1 MSAKYVL
8 AFVLDP
14 LIARVVLIHKHRG
27 PKTAIGWNGVGGH
40 VDDGETEEHAAT
52 REVLEEANV
61 LVSPER
67 WTRLQTMERPNGNVA
82 VFAAATPAVYHARSR
97 TDEEVILFHVT
108 ELPPK
113 EELASDAAW
122 FLAMARTRLRAIHH
136 PDWRVSV

>member
-1 MSAKYVL
+1 MTAKYVL

-14 LIARVVLIHKHRG
+14 LLVRVALIHKHRG
-27 PKTAIGWNGVGGH
+27 PKTAIGWNGIGGH
-40 VDDGETEEHAAT
+40 VDENEHEPYAAT

-61 LVSPER
+61 LVGPNR
-67 WTRLQTMERPNGNVA
+67 WTHLQTMARPSGDVA

-97 TDEEVILFHVT
+97 TDEEVVVFHVT

-122 FLAMARTRLRAIHH
+122 FLAMARVRLRAIHH
-136 PDWRVSV
+136 PDWRVS